1 MSSKKTRIGAC
12 AVVVILALVAVGC
25 RSTTGR
31 SFGQQ
36 VDDKT
41 ITSQVKT
48 KLTADQFG
56 SLFST
61 GVGTHYGVVHLSG
74 NVATEQ
80 QRMQAERVARSVT
93 GVKRVDN
100 DIVVVARDGKS
111 APTSGRSAAATPSAS
126 PAATRPLALT
136 GEVTAIDRASGDV
149 TLRTATGDV
158 VVRLPGTALRD
169 LEQGQRLTINAG
181 QP

>member
-1 MSSKKTRIGAC
+1 MSSRKQIAMCT
-12 AVVVILALVAVGC
+12 VVVILALAAVGC

-31 SFGQQ
+31 SVGQQ

-41 ITSQVKT
+41 ITSQVKS
-48 KLTADQFG
+48 KLTADKFG

-61 GVGTHYGVVHLSG
+61 GVGTHFGVVHLSG
-74 NVATEQ
+74 NVGTEQ
-80 QRMQAERVARSVT
+80 QRVQAERLARGVT

-100 DIVVVARDGKS
+100 DIVVVPRDGR
-111 APTSGRSAAATPSAS
+111 SGPVAAAPPAAS
-126 PAATRPLALT
+126 PAATTAPALS
-136 GEVTAIDRASGDV
+136 GEVTRIDRASGDV
-149 TLRTATGDV
+149 TLKTTSGDV

>member
-1 MSSKKTRIGAC
+1 MSSMKQIAVGT
-12 AVVVILALVAVGC
+12 VVVILALGAVGC
-25 RSTTGR
+25 RSATGR

-36 VDDKT
+36 VDDKS

-48 KLTADQFG
+48 RLTAQNFG

-80 QRMQAERVARSVT
+80 ERRLAENVARGVA

-100 DIVVVARDGKS
+100 DIVIVARDGKS
-111 APTSGRSAAATPSAS
+111 GPVAATPPAAS
-126 PAATRPLALT
+126 PAATTAPALT
-136 GEVTAIDRASGDV
+136 GEVTRIDRASGDV
-149 TLRTATGDV
+149 TLKTTAGDV
-158 VVRLPGTALRD
+158 VVRLPGAALRD

>member
-1 MSSKKTRIGAC
+1 MSSMKQIGVCTA
-12 AVVVILALVAVGC
+12 VVILAFTAVGC

-36 VDDKT
+36 IDDKS
-41 ITSQVKT
+41 ITSQVKSR
-48 KLTADQFG
+48 LTAHNFG

-80 QRMQAERVARSVT
+80 ERRLAENVARGVA

-100 DIVVVARDGKS
+100 DIVIVARDGKS
-111 APTSGRSAAATPSAS
+111 GPVAAAPPAAS
-126 PAATRPLALT
+126 PAATTAPALT
-136 GEVTAIDRASGDV
+136 GEVTRIDRASGDV
-149 TLRTATGDV
+149 TLRTTGGDV
-158 VVRLPGTALRD
+158 VVRLPGAALRD
-169 LEQGQRLTINAG
+169 LEQGQRLTINAS

>member
-1 MSSKKTRIGAC
+1 MSSMKQIGMGTA
-12 AVVVILALVAVGC
+12 VVILAFATVGC
-25 RSTTGR
+25 RSATGR

-48 KLTADQFG
+48 RLTASQFG

-80 QRMQAERVARSVT
+80 ERRQVEQIAHSVT

-100 DIVVVARDGKS
+100 DIVIVARDGKS
-111 APTSGRSAAATPSAS
+111 APVAAAPPAAS
-126 PAATRPLALT
+126 PAATTGPALS
-136 GEVTAIDRASGDV
+136 GEVTRIDRASGDV
-149 TLRTATGDV
+149 TLKTTSGDV
-158 VVRLPGTALRD
+158 IVRLPGTALRD